1 MLLKIISA
9 SVAFAAICL
18 RVVGKALV
26 KNLSTMKTGRVF
38 ESYEKRDRRARWAKR
53 GIVFVKVNTV
63 LLLVVAAW
71 AVIRAFLRN

>member
-53 GIVFVKVNTV
+53 GRVFVKVGTV
-63 LLLVVAAW
+63 LLLIVAGW
-71 AVIRAFLRN
+71 AVVSAFLKN